1 MFDPESWL
9 PFLARCARDYGDLA
23 GLNKDDARA
32 KWGEEQV
39 LIWRRSYDV
48 PPPGGES
55 LADTGARVVP
65 YYKAEIEPQ
74 LKAGKTILVPA
85 HGNSLRSLVMVIE
98 GLTPEQILKREL
110 ATGEPVIYQINADG
124 SLDARIAL

>member
-1 MFDPESWL
+1 MPIPAPASC
-9 PFLARCARDYGDLA
+9 PITRP
-23 GLNKDDARA
+23 
-32 KWGEEQV
+32 
-39 LIWRRSYDV
+39 RSN
-48 PPPGGES
+48 
-55 LADTGARVVP
+55 R
-65 YYKAEIEPQ
+65 Q